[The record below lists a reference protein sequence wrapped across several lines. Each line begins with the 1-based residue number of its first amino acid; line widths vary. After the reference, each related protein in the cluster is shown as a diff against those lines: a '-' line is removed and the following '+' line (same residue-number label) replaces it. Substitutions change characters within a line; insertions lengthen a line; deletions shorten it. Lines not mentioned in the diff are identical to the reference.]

1 MNAEEIREKFIKDN
15 AEFLLDEL
23 KLVLRGEGEFSSKSG
38 IWLTKA
44 FESISGMIDN
54 ASDQRLVD
62 AKTSSD
68 IIELV
73 KKGKLSYKQAR
84 ELLDLMQ
91 REKDMQA
98 GGTSNLVMPVMKYV
112 LHTPQEPQKPSKED
126 K

>member
-23 KLVLRGEGEFSSKSG
+23 KLVLRGKGEFSSKSG

-73 KKGKLSYKQAR
+73 KKGKISYKQAR
-84 ELLDLMQ
+84 ELLDLMKL
-91 REKDMQA
+91 EKDMEA
-98 GGTSNLVMPVMKYV
+98 GGTANLVMPVMKYE
-112 LHTPQEPQKPSKED
+112 LHTPQKPSKD
-126 K
+126 DNK